1 MARKTRRLIN
11 IASILIALVML
22 ASASGRV
29 KAYFLQEPQTSSN
42 PAAREVEQH
51 PASGGEGVKEE
62 EAKESPKQ
70 EVFLWLNFLI
80 IVVVF
85 WYFIKKNLVPYLETR
100 AASIREDMERSRK
113 ELEEANR
120 RLAAVEK
127 ELIHMDREIAALR
140 NAALQEANAERAR
153 IEEAAKRDAEKI
165 VHAAE
170 QEIQATA
177 KVMRQ
182 ELRAYAAD
190 LAIGLAEKKI
200 QSSISPESERVIFR
214 SFLQDLTEKSQN
226 GSAKDNSHSR
236 QGGA

>member
-85 WYFIKKNLVPYLETR
+85 WYFIKKNLETR